1 MFELYR
7 ISEYKSIGNTE
18 KMNNFEKIIINLK
31 EALKINT
38 DKDLAEKLNM
48 KNNTFSERKRTNSI
62 PHNEI
67 LEVCITEKLDLNKI
81 YTDNPISN
89 IDLNFKDEI
98 IKNLELL
105 NENQIKYIYHLT
117 EAEKIKE
124 R

>member
-1 MFELYR
+1 
-7 ISEYKSIGNTE
+7 
-18 KMNNFEKIIINLK
+18 MNNFEKIIINLK

-38 DKDLAEKLNM
+38 DKDLAERLNM

-81 YTDNPISN
+81 YTDNPILN
-89 IDLNFKDEI
+89 IELNYKDEI

-105 NENQIKYIYHLT
+105 NENQIKYIYHIT
-117 EAEKIKE
+117 EAEKIKKVL
-124 R
+124 

>member
-1 MFELYR
+1 
-7 ISEYKSIGNTE
+7 
-18 KMNNFEKIIINLK
+18 MNNFEKIIINLK

-38 DKDLAEKLNM
+38 DKDLAERLNM

-81 YTDNPISN
+81 YTDNPILN
-89 IDLNFKDEI
+89 IELNYKDEI

-105 NENQIKYIYHLT
+105 NENQIKYIYHIT
-117 EAEKIKE
+117 EAEKIKKFL
-124 R
+124 

>member
-1 MFELYR
+1 
-7 ISEYKSIGNTE
+7 
-18 KMNNFEKIIINLK
+18 MNNFEKIIINLK

-38 DKDLAEKLNM
+38 DKDLAERLNM

-81 YTDNPISN
+81 YTDNPILN
-89 IDLNFKDEI
+89 IELNYKDEI

-105 NENQIKYIYHLT
+105 NENQIKYIYHIT
-117 EAEKIKE
+117 EAEKIKG
-124 R
+124 

>member
-1 MFELYR
+1 
-7 ISEYKSIGNTE
+7 
-18 KMNNFEKIIINLK
+18 MNNFEKIIINLK

-38 DKDLAEKLNM
+38 DKDLAERLNM

-81 YTDNPISN
+81 YTDNPILN
-89 IDLNFKDEI
+89 IELNYKDEI

-105 NENQIKYIYHLT
+105 NENQIKYIYHIT
-117 EAEKIKE
+117 EAEKIKIN
-124 R
+124 

>member
-1 MFELYR
+1 
-7 ISEYKSIGNTE
+7 
-18 KMNNFEKIIINLK
+18 MNNFEKIIINLK

-105 NENQIKYIYHLT
+105 NENQIKYIYHIT
-117 EAEKIKE
+117 EAEKIKNA
-124 R
+124 